1 MNTDI
6 NISLTDDPV
15 IRTGKETIAEESRA
29 LALLADTLDESFA
42 EAVRLMLAC
51 SGRIIL
57 TGMGKSG
64 HIARKIAAT
73 LSSTGTPALFVHP
86 AEAGHGDLGSVTK
99 ADVVLAFSNS
109 GQTPELAAIIN
120 FATRHA
126 IPLIA
131 VTRERDSLL
140 GSQAD
145 IRLILPDAGEA
156 CPIGCAPTN
165 STTMQLALGDALAMA
180 LIRERGFSAEDFR
193 DFHPGGSLGS
203 RLARAADIMH
213 EGAELPIA
221 SPETPMAEAL
231 ITMTAKGFGCLLVTG
246 EGSRLI
252 GLVSDGDLRRH
263 MSDSLL
269 GRTAGEIM
277 TRDPATVTPRILV
290 SKAIGIMNGLAIT
303 SLPVVDEE
311 KRVLG
316 LIHMHDCLRSGL

>member
-1 MNTDI
+1 MGGMNTEFESI
-6 NISLTDDPV
+6 V
-15 IRTGKETIAEESRA
+15 RTGKETITEESRA
-29 LALLADTLDESFA
+29 LSLLAETLDGSFA
-42 EAVRLMLAC
+42 GAVRLMLGC
-51 SGRIIL
+51 RGRIIL

-99 ADVVLAFSNS
+99 EDVVLALSNS

-131 VTRERDSLL
+131 MTRDRDSLL

-145 IRLILPDAGEA
+145 IRLILPDIGEA
-156 CPIGCAPTN
+156 CPIGCAPTS

-213 EGAELPIA
+213 TGEELPLA
-221 SPETPMAEAL
+221 APGTPMAEAL
-231 ITMTAKGFGCLLVTG
+231 LVMTAKGFGCLLVTDDA
-246 EGSRLI
+246 SRLI
-252 GLVSDGDLRRH
+252 GIVSDGDLRRH
-263 MSDSLL
+263 MSDPLL
-269 GRTAGEIM
+269 ERTAGDVM
-277 TRDPATVTPRILV
+277 TREPASVTPRILV

-303 SLPVVDEE
+303 GLPVVDEE
-311 KRVLG
+311 KRVVG
-316 LIHMHDCLRSGL
+316 LIHMHDCLRSGV